1 MSLGVSMAEETRAR
15 RKGVRV
21 GNDEVVLDYIR
32 VGPAGWSYPDWK
44 GQVYPKPQARGF
56 DPLTYLAQYF
66 DAVEINTTF
75 YRIPS
80 QVITRQ
86 WVERV
91 IQFPA
96 FRFTAKLWQGFTHET
111 HASANDAAAFR
122 QAMAPLYEAGRLGAV
137 LMQFP
142 YRFHH
147 TPDNL
152 EYLRRLVAAF
162 RQYPLIL
169 EVRHRSW
176 DQPQVYEWL
185 KDLQIG
191 FCNIDQPQVSYSIG
205 LTNHVTSPVGY
216 LRLHGRNASMW
227 FQEGAGAAA
236 RYDYRYTAEE
246 IDEIL
251 EVVQVI
257 SQQASTTYLITNNH
271 FRGQA
276 ALNALEL
283 RFGLCHSPIS
293 VPPPLLT
300 AYPELEALT
309 TM

>member
-1 MSLGVSMAEETRAR
+1 M
-15 RKGVRV
+15 
-21 GNDEVVLDYIR
+21 GNDMVRPGDIR

-44 GQVYPKPQARGF
+44 GQVYPKRQPRGF
-56 DPLTYLAQYF
+56 DALAYLAEYF
-66 DAVEINTTF
+66 DAVEINATF
-75 YRIPS
+75 YRIPT
-80 QVITRQ
+80 QAMTRQ

-91 IQFPA
+91 TQFPA

-111 HASANDAAAFR
+111 HASADDAAAFR
-122 QAMAPLYEAGRLGAV
+122 QGMEPLHEAGRLGAV

-147 TPDNL
+147 TPDNR

-162 RQYPLIL
+162 RHYPLIL

-185 KDLQIG
+185 QELQVG
-191 FCNIDQPQVSYSIG
+191 FCNIDQPQVSYAIG
-205 LTNHVTSPVGY
+205 LTEHVTSPVGY
-216 LRLHGRNASMW
+216 LRLHGRNAAMW

-236 RYDYRYTAEE
+236 RYDYRYAPEE

-251 EVVQVI
+251 DVVQAI
-257 SQQASTTYLITNNH
+257 SQRANTTYLITNNH

-276 ALNALEL
+276 AFNALEL
-283 RFGLCHSPIS
+283 RYRLHRTPVP

-309 TM
+309 HA

>member
-1 MSLGVSMAEETRAR
+1 M
-15 RKGVRV
+15 
-21 GNDEVVLDYIR
+21 
-32 VGPAGWSYPDWK
+32 
-44 GQVYPKPQARGF
+44 
-56 DPLTYLAQYF
+56 
-66 DAVEINTTF
+66 
-75 YRIPS
+75 
-80 QVITRQ
+80 TRQ

-91 IQFPA
+91 TQVAA
-96 FRFTAKLWQGFTHET
+96 FRFSAKLWQGFTHET
-111 HASANDAAAFR
+111 HTSANDAAAFR

-147 TPDNL
+147 TPDNR

-185 KDLQIG
+185 QELQIG

-205 LTNHVTSPVGY
+205 LTDHVTSPVGY
-216 LRLHGRNASMW
+216 LRLHGRNAAMW

-246 IDEIL
+246 IDQIL
-251 EVVQVI
+251 DVVQVI
-257 SQQASTTYLITNNH
+257 SRRASTTYLITNNH

-283 RFGLCHSPIS
+283 RFGLRHTPIP

-309 TM
+309 RM

>member
-1 MSLGVSMAEETRAR
+1 
-15 RKGVRV
+15 V
-21 GNDEVVLDYIR
+21 GNDKIAAGCIR

-44 GQVYPKPQARGF
+44 GQVYPKPQPRGF
-56 DPLTYLAQYF
+56 DPLAYLAEYF

-75 YRIPS
+75 YRIPT
-80 QVITRQ
+80 QAMTQQ

-91 IQFPA
+91 TQFPA
-96 FRFTAKLWQGFTHET
+96 FRFTAKLWQGFTHE
-111 HASANDAAAFR
+111 AQANVNDAAAFR
-122 QAMAPLYEAGRLGAV
+122 QAMDPLHEAGRLGAL

-147 TPDNL
+147 TPDNR
-152 EYLRRLVAAF
+152 EYLRRLVVTF

-185 KDLQIG
+185 QELRVG
-191 FCNIDQPQVSYSIG
+191 FCNIDQPQVSYGIE
-205 LTNHVTSPVGY
+205 LTDQVTSPVGY
-216 LRLHGRNASMW
+216 LRLHGRNAAMW

-246 IDEIL
+246 IVDIL
-251 EVVQVI
+251 DVVQGI
-257 SQQASTTYLITNNH
+257 SRRANTTYLITNNH

-283 RFGLCHSPIS
+283 RFGLRHAPIP

-300 AYPELEALT
+300 AYPELEVLT
-309 TM
+309 RR